1 MMKGFLN
8 AMKSSLLDADGGA
21 DASIDKIDIRDVM
34 ELRIRLIHDTSTF
47 IRLPSRMCENLLVKA
62 PTFPLPMKVKV
73 IERGGTLR
81 SGSNSSNQNGR
92 GVPYDIPAHE
102 KEEIFSV
109 FKYVSWAGST
119 SELGGQIFMDVPIVA
134 ARCLGLEDGDLCRV
148 WPVFFAPIA
157 AAVHVSPMQ
166 KDDWD
171 VVFAQSDR
179 VEESL
184 LKQVGSAYDGM
195 KFPFFPSIQAG
206 GKPVVLKCTKVEAYV
221 ESSENDNS
229 NNDSKNSQVFPSVV
243 RLAPNT
249 ELIVAPP
256 AREDVPKDGMQD
268 DDEKEE
274 EKMKSFCARVQRPM
288 YHILDELMVKID
300 RDFKAMNDEI
310 IDDFNCELSG
320 IALLRVS
327 KDKNEEMLPCREGQ
341 LCRVRIYS
349 EEKKFR
355 NDRSALVRIKYTSH
369 EHLRPGHVALSKS
382 IMDFLGTV
390 QGDTVVLSKG
400 PKPLKVDDFA
410 KVVIQLRP
418 SVVKKEKKKFKL
430 HEDDETSSEEE
441 EDGFNSDDTEDEAT
455 IVKRNAIFN
464 DTGLLPKSKPLTA
477 AQILARKLSAPQR
490 IALGLGHLNVFATE
504 DSDYEYDSDDEDEE
518 ALSDLRLVTTE
529 SCNSG
534 AKRVLL
540 DWLEAHVKN
549 TASGSC
555 GDIGNSRN
563 GFSDGNDSDNNN
575 NGIHLSSDSTIM
587 LSSDEVGSGGYLPFA
602 SFEVTIRVIG
612 GKASGLSEDAIPL
625 IYITRDDLMK
635 ENSRVHVELGK
646 TTAYLDPRKEHVNLL
661 EPCLGVSVMPSYGR
675 FKHLGDVAPGERYK
689 EVAIN
694 VLKRVRVSLWEE
706 AQIMRNEQ
714 NCFQIPGGSMLCGR
728 AIGSHRDPLAKGIA
742 WSIAN
747 DPNCYASVVE
757 VKCKDLPAHPRK
769 AIKALRHALQA
780 AHLRAP
786 ALCLLLDLDSVCKKQ
801 PDGAEESGEMDD
813 AYHIAAL
820 LADEIKYCL
829 NMETVCF
836 VATVE
841 AKENVAKPLLDEEV
855 FYEFQDIGSMDD
867 DARKESLT
875 LISASLNFST
885 PDDVAED
892 ISQDRKTIG
901 YDLRDLELLVARA
914 IKNAFKRLNLEEDPE
929 FQKRQ
934 HGGDHEFIPLQLEDY
949 EKARADIKPSG
960 DEGLNL
966 TDPSKYTIEGGLS
979 AIGGYDGVKGL
990 LNDCMI
996 LPGQFPEIFSQ
1007 CPLRL
1012 KTNVLLYGPPGIGK
1026 TFVAHAAIT
1035 ESGMRC
1041 IKVRGPEIM
1050 SKFIGESEKA
1060 IREIF
1065 KRARAAAPCCLF
1077 FDEFDSICPRRGSDN
1092 AGVMDRLVNQL
1103 LTEIDGFEE
1112 LRGVY
1117 VIATS
1122 SRPDTIDPALLRPGR
1137 LDNLLFLDWPT
1148 EKERYDIMWKLTR
1161 NITTDPDV
1169 NLCAIAAKE
1178 MPHGTSGADIKGL
1191 LNTCSENAA
1200 TRVIQAYEEALKRDP
1215 TLPTPTEVPSITAE
1229 DVRLARK
1236 SGFSRMRDADRKQ
1249 LDVVYENF
1257 NRARSK
1263 SVKDKKHAVVDEK
1276 DMKQTYAR

>member
-8 AMKSSLLDADGGA
+8 ALKSSLDPDGGGI
-21 DASIDKIDIRDVM
+21 DTSIDKIDIRDVM
-34 ELRIRLIHDTSTF
+34 ELRVRLIHDTSAF
-47 IRLPSRMCENLLVKA
+47 IRLPSRACESLLVKA
-62 PTFPLPMKVKV
+62 PKFPLPIKVKV
-73 IERGGTLR
+73 IERGAHT
-81 SGSNSSNQNGR
+81 SGSSNNNRNG
-92 GVPYDIPAHE
+92 GAPYDIPAHE
-102 KEEIFSV
+102 KEKIFSV
-109 FKYVSWAGST
+109 IKYVSWAGST
-119 SELGGQIFMDVPIVA
+119 SELGGQIFMDVPIAA

-157 AAVHVSPMQ
+157 AAVHVSPMR

-184 LKQVGSAYDGM
+184 LKQLGSAYDGM
-195 KFPFFPSIQAG
+195 KFPFFPSVQAG

-221 ESSENDNS
+221 ESSENN
-229 NNDSKNSQVFPSVV
+229 SKNSQVFPSVV

-256 AREDVPKDGMQD
+256 AKEDVTGDELRDGD
-268 DDEKEE
+268 DDDDDDDGEKEE
-274 EKMKSFCARVQRPM
+274 EKMKPFCARVQSPT
-288 YHILDELMVKID
+288 YHILDELAVKVD
-300 RDFKAMNDEI
+300 RDFKAMNDAT

-320 IALLRVS
+320 VALLRVS
-327 KDKNEEMLPCREGQ
+327 KDKNEQELPCREGQ
-341 LCRVRIYS
+341 LCRVKIYS

-355 NDRSALVRIKYTSH
+355 NDRSALVRIKYSSH
-369 EHLRPGHVALSKS
+369 EHLRPGHVALSKA
-382 IMDFLGTV
+382 IMNLLGTV
-390 QGDTVVLSKG
+390 QGDTVVLSRG

-410 KVVIQLRP
+410 QVVIQLRP
-418 SVVKKEKKKFKL
+418 IVVKKEKKKFKI
-430 HEDDETSSEEE
+430 HEDDETSSEDEA
-441 EDGFNSDDTEDEAT
+441 DGFDSDDSED
-455 IVKRNAIFN
+455 RNRKNPIFN

-477 AQILARKLSAPQR
+477 AQILARKLTAPQR
-490 IALGLGHLNVFATE
+490 IALGLGHLNVLATDE
-504 DSDYEYDSDDEDEE
+504 SDYDSDDEEEE
-518 ALSDLRLVTTE
+518 ALSDLRLITPE

-534 AKRVLL
+534 AKHVLL
-540 DWLEAHVKN
+540 DWLEAHVKY
-549 TASGSC
+549 TGSGEC

-563 GFSDGNDSDNNN
+563 GFSNDNESNTSNDGM
-575 NGIHLSSDSTIM
+575 HLSSDSKIL
-587 LSSDEVGSGGYLPFA
+587 LSSDEIGSGGYLPFA
-602 SFEVTIRVIG
+602 SFEVTISVIG
-612 GKASGLSEDAIPL
+612 GKATYLSEDAIPL
-625 IYITRDDLMK
+625 IYITRDDLVK
-635 ENSRVHVELGK
+635 ENSRVRVELGK
-646 TTAYLDPRKEHVNLL
+646 TTIYLDPRKEHANLL

-675 FKHLGDVAPGERYK
+675 YKHLGDVAPGESYK
-689 EVAIN
+689 KVAIE

-714 NCFQIPGGSMLCGR
+714 NCFQIPGGSMLCGKP
-728 AIGSHRDPLAKGIA
+728 IGSHRDPLAKGIA

-757 VKCKDLPAHPRK
+757 VKCKDLPTHPRK
-769 AIKALRHALQA
+769 AMKALRHALQA

-786 ALCLLLDLDSVCKKQ
+786 AICLLLDLDAVCKKQ
-801 PDGAEESGEMDD
+801 PEGAEDAGEMDD

-820 LADEIKYCL
+820 LADEIKYCV

-836 VATVE
+836 VATVQE
-841 AKENVAKPLLDEEV
+841 KENVAKPLLDQEV
-855 FYEFQDIGSMDD
+855 FIKFQDIGPMED
-867 DARKESLT
+867 DARKESLM
-875 LISASLNFST
+875 LISAGLNFST
-885 PDDVAED
+885 SEDVAED
-892 ISQDRKTIG
+892 IAQDKKTIG
-901 YDLRDLELLVARA
+901 YDLRDLDILVTRA
-914 IKNAFKRLNLEEDPE
+914 IQNAFKRLNLDEDPE
-929 FQKRQ
+929 FQKRK
-934 HGGDHEFIPLQLEDY
+934 HGGDHEFIPLTVDDY
-949 EKARADIKPSG
+949 EKARVDIKPSG

-966 TDPSKYTIEGGLS
+966 TDPSVYTIEGGLN
-979 AIGGYDGVKGL
+979 AIGGYEGVKKL
-990 LNDCMI
+990 LEDCMI
-996 LPGQFPEIFSQ
+996 LPGQFPEVFAQ

-1012 KTNVLLYGPPGIGK
+1012 KTNVLLYGPPGVGK

-1060 IREIF
+1060 IREVF

-1122 SRPDTIDPALLRPGR
+1122 SRPDTMDPALLRPGR

-1161 NITTDPDV
+1161 NIKTDPDV

-1178 MPHGTSGADIKGL
+1178 MPNGSTGADIKGL
-1191 LNTCSENAA
+1191 LSNCSVNAA
-1200 TRVIQAYEEALKRDP
+1200 TRVIQAHEEALKLDP
-1215 TLPTPTEVPSITAE
+1215 TLPNPTEVPSITAE

-1236 SGFSRMRDADRKQ
+1236 SGFSRMREVDRKQ
-1249 LDVVYENF
+1249 LDIVYENF

-1263 SVKDKKHAVVDEK
+1263 SMKDKKTAIIDER
-1276 DMKQTYAR
+1276 DLKQKFAS